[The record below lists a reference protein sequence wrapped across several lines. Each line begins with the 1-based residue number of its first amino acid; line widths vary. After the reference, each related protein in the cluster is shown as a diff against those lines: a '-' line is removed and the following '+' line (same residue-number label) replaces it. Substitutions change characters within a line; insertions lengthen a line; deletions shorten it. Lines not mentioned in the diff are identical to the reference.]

1 MPSTESREI
10 RAAGPATWWSSYG
23 TPGRHTDRWE
33 LIIQICADT
42 CVCKAR
48 ETERERESAVCLHMY
63 LYIYIYI
70 CIYIYIYNYIYIYT
84 YLLIHYATVEV

>member
-48 ETERERESAVCLHMY
+48 ETERERECGVSTYVS
-63 LYIYIYI
+63 
-70 CIYIYIYNYIYIYT
+70 IYIYIYL
-84 YLLIHYATVEV
+84 YLYLYL

>member
-63 LYIYIYI
+63 LYIYYISVSISITIYI
-70 CIYIYIYNYIYIYT
+70 